1 MTGAN
6 GHEMASLAV
15 ARDAIT
21 LVTGA
26 VLVPSCFLR
35 VSCSVRYSV
44 KRDGK
49 CGAASMTS
57 ARQGTSP
64 LSLSANLLPSRGP
77 LL

>member
-1 MTGAN
+1 MTRAN
-6 GHEMASLAV
+6 GHEMAFLAV

-35 VSCSVRYSV
+35 VSCCVRYYV

-49 CGAASMTS
+49 CEAASMTS

-64 LSLSANLLPSRGP
+64 LSLSANLLPRRRS